1 MKKRIWIPLLI
12 VILIAGLWLALPYLI
27 KNHVNSVLADIEGY
41 HGSIAN
47 VDLNLIQGAYAV
59 DSLVIDKVEGDDRYP
74 FVEVDRINL
83 SLQWGALF
91 SGEIVGEVELLSPD
105 IHLMAET
112 DDTEAQFGED
122 VDWREYLQ
130 DLMVIKINRF
140 FIEDGS
146 IHYMDMGTDPV
157 VDLPLNDLELEI
169 LNITNVENKDDAMPT
184 EITMSAISIGGG
196 LLSLK
201 ADANFLKPIPDM
213 DLEMEFE
220 NVNLPDLNDFFEAYF
235 RVDAEQ
241 GEFSLYS
248 EFVVKDGNLEGYVQ
262 PVILNLSVLDL
273 DDEDHDVFSAA
284 WEVIV
289 EGVTYIFR
297 NQEEDQLA
305 TRIPMSGEI
314 DDPEVGVFT
323 TIWNIFRNA
332 FIEAFEQS
340 VEGVIDFEDVEEG
353 DEN

>member
-41 HGSIAN
+41 EGSIAT
-47 VDLNLIQGAYAV
+47 VDLNLFRGAYAV
-59 DSLVIDKVEGDDRYP
+59 DSLVIDKVEGDGRYP
-74 FVEVDRINL
+74 FVAVDRINL
-83 SLQWGALF
+83 SLQWSALF
-91 SGEIVGEVELLSPD
+91 RGEIVGEVELLSPN

-112 DDTEAQFGED
+112 DETEAQFGDD
-122 VDWREYLQ
+122 VDWREHLQ

-140 FIEDGS
+140 FVEDGS

-157 VDLPLNDLELEI
+157 VDLPLSGLELEI
-169 LNITNVENKDDAMPT
+169 LNITNVEDKDDDMPT
-184 EITMSAISIGGG
+184 RITMSAISIGGG
-196 LLSLK
+196 HLSLR
-201 ADANFLKPIPDM
+201 ADANFLKPIPDI
-213 DLEMEFE
+213 DLVLEFE
-220 NVNLPDLNDFFEAYF
+220 NINLPDLNDFFEAYL

-248 EFVVKDGNLEGYVQ
+248 EFVVKDGNLEGYLQ

-273 DDEDHDVFSAA
+273 EDEDHDVFSAA
-284 WEVIV
+284 WELIV

-297 NQEEDQLA
+297 NHEEDQIA
-305 TRIPMSGEI
+305 TRLPMSGEI
-314 DDPEVGVFT
+314 DDPDVGIFS

-340 VEGVIDFEDVEEG
+340 VEGIIDFGDVDEG

>member
-47 VDLNLIQGAYAV
+47 VDLNLFQGAYAV

-83 SLQWGALF
+83 SLQWDALF

-169 LNITNVENKDDAMPT
+169 LNITNVENKADEMPT
-184 EITMSAISIGGG
+184 RITMSAISIGGG

-284 WEVIV
+284 WELIV

-323 TIWNIFRNA
+323 TVWNIFRNA